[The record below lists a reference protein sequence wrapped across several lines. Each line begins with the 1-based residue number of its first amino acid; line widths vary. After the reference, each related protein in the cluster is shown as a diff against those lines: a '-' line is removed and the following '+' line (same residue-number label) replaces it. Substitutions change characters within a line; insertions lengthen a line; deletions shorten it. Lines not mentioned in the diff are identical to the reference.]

1 MTTQHRQVGE
11 QGKAARLI
19 VIATA
24 PVRLHGS
31 RRGTR
36 QCARPDLCIP
46 DLDIPDLG
54 QTSPALREV
63 REHIDEL
70 DRELIA
76 LLQRRCE
83 LSTRAGLAKRAAGA
97 PVLDPGREAELLAQ
111 RGHWAEQGGL
121 PGDVVQAV
129 FRQVLAMSRRVQG

>member
-1 MTTQHRQVGE
+1 MPASRWGSIW
-11 QGKAARLI
+11 L
-19 VIATA
+19 ATNHSTSGPTHDPEPEKLTESSPGA
-24 PVRLHGS
+24 DS
-31 RRGTR
+31 
-36 QCARPDLCIP
+36 RPDLG
-46 DLDIPDLG
+46 IPDLG